1 MTEAAAIRKAA
12 ALEKGDL
19 RDGSAVGRF
28 HIVVGAS
35 AGVALVGPLDTAADA
50 LARADTAMYAPK
62 MERRRKRKPLAE
74 PPPLRA
80 TGNRPQ
86 AMMSGVS

>member
-1 MTEAAAIRKAA
+1 MDHDRSRRDPQSGGSG
-12 ALEKGDL
+12 KGDL

-62 MERRRKRKPLAE
+62 IERRRSLSASPWQSRRRFGQP
-74 PPPLRA
+74 A
-80 TGNRPQ
+80 TGLTR
-86 AMMSGVS
+86 